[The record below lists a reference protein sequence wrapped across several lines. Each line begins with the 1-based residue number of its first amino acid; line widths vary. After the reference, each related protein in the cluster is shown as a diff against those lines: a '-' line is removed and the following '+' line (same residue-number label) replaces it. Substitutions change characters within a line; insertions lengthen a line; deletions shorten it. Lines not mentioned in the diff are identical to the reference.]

1 MIIDINLISLLK
13 LIELSYRVTKPFK
26 YPLDPFGQ
34 PMDFY
39 DDIIE
44 LIQSG
49 KIRTK
54 SEIHGAK
61 VKLCKKYGMNH
72 LPSDVDILEHAS
84 PDTYP
89 EIEAYLR
96 LKPVRTTSGVAVV
109 AVMTSPSDCPHG
121 KCIYCPG
128 GTNFGTAQSYTGHE
142 PAAMRA
148 DSNDFDPFK
157 QTRSRIEQLKTIGH
171 PTDKVDLIIMGGT
184 FTARDRDYQE
194 WFVKRCFDALNE
206 TEAPSLFDAHGLN
219 EFATSRC
226 VGLTIETRPDWCKES
241 HVDDILNLGGTRVE
255 LGIQSTS
262 NEILKNVK
270 RGHTVEDSQNA
281 TRLVKDSG
289 MKVCYHMMPG
299 LPGSDF
305 ESDLKVFRTIFENP
319 DFRPDMLK
327 IYPTLVIEGTELHNI
342 WKEGGYKPF
351 NTANCADLIAKIK
364 EYIPKWVRIQRI
376 QRDIPV
382 KLISDGVDK
391 SNLRQIVQNILKE
404 NEKSCN
410 CIRCREVG
418 ISSLSGKS
426 VDLDSIY
433 LNKITYKASKG
444 IDHFL
449 SFEDKNG
456 ILIGYA
462 RLREPSDLAH
472 RFEIS
477 SKPCMIIRELKVA
490 GKMVP
495 IGEMD
500 ETRWQHQ
507 GYGAKLI
514 EECEAMA
521 KLKDAKNILVTSGV
535 GARQYYK
542 KLGYDRFGPYMSKSL

>member
-1 MIIDINLISLLK
+1 
-13 LIELSYRVTKPFK
+13 
-26 YPLDPFGQ
+26 
-34 PMDFY
+34 MDFY

-61 VKLCKKYGMNH
+61 VKLCKKYGLNR

-84 PDTYP
+84 PDVYP

-109 AVMTSPSDCPHG
+109 AVMTSPCDCPHG

-128 GTNFGTAQSYTGHE
+128 GTNYKTAQSYTGHE

-157 QTRSRIEQLKTIGH
+157 QTRSRIDQLKTIGH
-171 PTDKVDLIIMGGT
+171 PTDKIDLIIMGGT
-184 FTARDRDYQE
+184 FTARDIEYQE

-206 TEAPSLFDAHGLN
+206 TEAPTLLDAQGLN
-219 EFATSRC
+219 EYAQSRC

-241 HVDDILNLGGTRVE
+241 HIDVILNLGATRVE
-255 LGIQSTS
+255 LGIQTTS
-262 NEILKNVK
+262 NEILANVK
-270 RGHTVEDSQNA
+270 RGHTVEDSKVA
-281 TRLVKDSG
+281 TRILKDSG
-289 MKVCYHMMPG
+289 LKVCYHMMPG
-299 LPGSDF
+299 LPGADF
-305 ESDLKVFRTIFENP
+305 ESDLLLFKTIFENP

-327 IYPTLVIEGTELHNI
+327 IYPTLVIEGTELYDK
-342 WKEGGYKPF
+342 WKEGEYKPL
-351 NTANCADLIAKIK
+351 NTENCADLIAQIK
-364 EYIPKWVRIQRI
+364 ENIPKWVRIQRI

-391 SNLRQIVQNILKE
+391 SNLRQIVQNIIKE
-404 NEKSCN
+404 RGKSCN

-426 VDLDSIY
+426 IDLDTIGLKKVKY
-433 LNKITYKASKG
+433 QASQG
-444 IDHFL
+444 TEHFL

-462 RLREPSDLAH
+462 RLREPSRLAH

-477 SKPCMIIRELKVA
+477 SHLCMIIRELKVA
-490 GKMVP
+490 GMMVP
-495 IGEMD
+495 IGQMD
-500 ETRWQHQ
+500 ESRWQHQ

-514 EECEAMA
+514 AECEEIA
-521 KLKDAKNILVTSGV
+521 KLKDVAKILVTSGI

-542 KLGYDRFGPYMSKSL
+542 KLGYERFGPYMAKSL